1 MPVDFNDEIEREGMD
16 HHACSEEHY
25 LNPESPS
32 EDVKFEAEDLLE
44 LDANDQLNI
53 LILESHALSIIAT
66 QLRNDFE
73 MLHSR
78 AFLLS
83 AEWKLASL
91 NPEALYSFTI

>member
-1 MPVDFNDEIEREGMD
+1 MPINFNDEIEREGMD
-16 HHACSEEHY
+16 HDASPEEQY
-25 LNPESPS
+25 FNAESPS
-32 EDVKFEAEDLLE
+32 EDIKFEAEDLLE

-53 LILESHALSIIAT
+53 LILESHALSITAT

-91 NPEALYSFTI
+91 NPET